1 MASVVKSCRSVEAC
15 LLDSEHSCEQL
26 SPRPPTLDVC
36 GYEVEEDDGSPQL
49 KSIWQQMQA
58 NRKADMLLLSRV
70 FRRGR
75 DETISVC

>member
-1 MASVVKSCRSVEAC
+1 MPFGLRT
-15 LLDSEHSCEQL
+15 QL
-26 SPRPPTLDVC
+26 RTAFTGSSNTLDVC
-36 GYEVEEDDGSPQL
+36 GYEVEEDDVSPQFQ
-49 KSIWQQMQA
+49 SIWQKMQA

>member
-1 MASVVKSCRSVEAC
+1 MPFRPRTQLRAAFSVPSNTPE
-15 LLDSEHSCEQL
+15 
-26 SPRPPTLDVC
+26 VC

-49 KSIWQQMQA
+49 RSIWQQMQA
-58 NRKADMLLLSRV
+58 NRKANMLLLSRV